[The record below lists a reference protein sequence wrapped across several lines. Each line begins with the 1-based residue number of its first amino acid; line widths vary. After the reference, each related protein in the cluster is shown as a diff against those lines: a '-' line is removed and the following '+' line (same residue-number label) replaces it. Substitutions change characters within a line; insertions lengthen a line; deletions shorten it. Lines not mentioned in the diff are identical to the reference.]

1 MCVVWKKKR
10 WMVFREEIETFFRHQ
25 DFIYCLKIASII
37 LFLYMIV
44 VVYLICDQLFDF
56 ELSTRD
62 KIVIAVSSL
71 ALLLSLF
78 NFIKSFRKKAKI
90 SFLPIC
96 DGITLNNEANNCK
109 LFLYNSGDY
118 NAIVVP
124 AKCSL
129 LPNGQGDELVK
140 LIDNKPFLLK
150 PRSYHIISISLSNQI
165 RNCDTTPLIL
175 IEAGYYSS
183 GIFRRIKQKMPIR
196 IIKL

>member
-1 MCVVWKKKR
+1 
-10 WMVFREEIETFFRHQ
+10 
-25 DFIYCLKIASII
+25 
-37 LFLYMIV
+37 
-44 VVYLICDQLFDF
+44 
-56 ELSTRD
+56 
-62 KIVIAVSSL
+62 
-71 ALLLSLF
+71 
-78 NFIKSFRKKAKI
+78 
-90 SFLPIC
+90 
-96 DGITLNNEANNCK
+96 K

-118 NAIVVP
+118 NAIVNP